1 MLVSSNPESG
11 SFKSRL
17 AESYVAETENY
28 GVMPRHMPTWPLGN
42 AESKRKIA
50 LISAAFL
57 SIRSTEVC
65 GIFGQTSAPI
75 LYLGVRTV
83 KFFFIIPVIDCIDYY
98 VPRLYFLHFTQGCY
112 SSCSEDEPQIWR
124 FPVIRKSREAS
135 VRFLRP
141 NPSPLARPW
150 PSTLAISRMR
160 TCLQSLV
167 ASSGYCRWWRLRIFS

>member
-75 LYLGVRTV
+75 LYLGVRTCEIFLYIV
-83 KFFFIIPVIDCIDYY
+83 PFIDYIDYY
-98 VPRLYFLHFTQGCY
+98 VPRLYFLRY
-112 SSCSEDEPQIWR
+112 SRVLQFLQEDEPKILR

-150 PSTLAISRMR
+150 PSTLAISRMK
-160 TCLQSLV
+160 TCLQNLA
-167 ASSGYCRWWRLRIFS
+167 ASSGYCRWWGLRIFS

>member
-28 GVMPRHMPTWPLGN
+28 GVMPRHMPTWSLGN

-98 VPRLYFLHFTQGCY
+98 VPRLYFLHY
-112 SSCSEDEPQIWR
+112 SRVLQFLQRGRAPNLA
-124 FPVIRKSREAS
+124 FPCHFVSHVKRA
-135 VRFLRP
+135 
-141 NPSPLARPW
+141 
-150 PSTLAISRMR
+150 
-160 TCLQSLV
+160 C
-167 ASSGYCRWWRLRIFS
+167 ASSPQSFSARSSVTFYSCNL

>member
-83 KFFFIIPVIDCIDYY
+83 KFFFITPVIDCIDYY
-98 VPRLYFLHFTQGCY
+98 VPRLYFLRY
-112 SSCSEDEPQIWR
+112 SRVLQFLQEDEPKILR

-150 PSTLAISRMR
+150 PST
-160 TCLQSLV
+160 CLLYTSD
-167 ASSGYCRWWRLRIFS
+167 AADE